1 MLSEKLL
8 KALNDQITHEFASA
22 NLYMSMAAYCAAE
35 GFEGFSN
42 FFIVQAEE
50 ERFHAMKFFTFVN
63 ELGARAVIS
72 GYPDPEHDFASVKDA
87 FEKALAHEKFVTKRI
102 HDLLDLAEAE
112 KHRPTISFLQWFVDE
127 QVEEEDS
134 FNTIIDKLNI
144 LGNAGPGLYMLDKEL
159 GQRTFS
165 PVASEE

>member
-22 NLYMSMAAYCAAE
+22 NLYLSMAAYCAAQ
-35 GFEGFSN
+35 GYEGFSS
-42 FFIVQAEE
+42 FFIMQAEE
-50 ERFHAMKFFTFVN
+50 ERFHAMKFFHFVN
-63 ELGARAVIS
+63 ELGGQVVIS
-72 GYPDPEHDFASVKDA
+72 GYPDPQQEFASVKDT
-87 FEKALAHEKFVTKRI
+87 FEKALAHEKFVTKLI
-102 HDLLDLAEAE
+102 NDLLDLAESE

-134 FNTIIDKLNI
+134 FNTIIDKFNI
-144 LGNAGPGLYMLDKEL
+144 IGDTGPGVYMLDKEL

-165 PVASEE
+165 PEGSDQ